1 MILDDLKGARVLVT
15 GASSGIGLAVA
26 RAFAQHG
33 AKVAVHYFHNQAPA
47 LALVDEIGAAGGQA
61 VLVSGDVSRAD
72 EARAMV
78 EQAVTQLGGLDV
90 LVNNAGGLTDMV
102 PLGTYDDAAFDRLI
116 DLNVRSILA
125 VTHAALPALRAS
137 GRGSVINTGSVAGRN
152 GGRVGSAIY
161 AAAKAAVHSL
171 TRSMASEFARDQIRV
186 NVVAPGLILTP
197 FHGDTPRERLEAV
210 KSAVPLDRL
219 GVAEDCVGAYLF
231 LGSTQMSGYT
241 TGAILDVNG
250 GRVMA

>member
-26 RAFAQHG
+26 RAFAEHG
-33 AKVAVHYFHNQAPA
+33 AAVAIHYFHNEAPA
-47 LALVDEIGAAGGQA
+47 RALVDEMTAAGA
-61 VLVSGDVSRAD
+61 RAMLVSGDVSRAE
-72 EARAMV
+72 EAQAMAGRAI
-78 EQAVTQLGGLDV
+78 AGLGGLDI
-90 LVNNAGGLTDMV
+90 LVNNAGGLSDMV
-102 PLGTYDDAAFDRLI
+102 PLTTYDGGGYDRLM

-125 VTHAALPALRAS
+125 VTQAALPALRAS

-171 TRSMASEFARDQIRV
+171 TRSMAQEFARDAIRV
-186 NVVAPGLILTP
+186 NAVAPGLILTP
-197 FHGDTPRERLEAV
+197 FHDGTPPERLEAV
-210 KSAVPLDRL
+210 KAAVPLNRL
-219 GVAEDCVGAYLF
+219 GVPQDCVGAYLF